1 MVTLH
6 LFGFSP
12 LCVIKWILKMLQRM
26 HSHIGCICLTSLL
39 KCLLKHNHTDCICVT
54 FLCCAFSYVSSIC
67 LPEKRHNHTGCI
79 CLVFLQCVF
88 SNVSSN
94 PMLRGCIVT
103 SIAFVWLFP
112 MCIFKCFK
120 WAWIT
125 HRQIHTGCIC
135 LTFLHCVF
143 SNASSKNLDQHRQ
156 INTGYI
162 CLTYLHCTFS
172 IMSSNCLPENRH
184 IHIWMHSFGFFQRV
198 FLNGCSQHLHKK
210 MRCRNDCICFTFLH
224 CAFSN
229 VSSNTPSPRDC
240 IVTLVAL
247 WDSTSR

>member
-1 MVTLH
+1 
-6 LFGFSP
+6 
-12 LCVIKWILKMLQRM
+12 MLLQIACL
-26 HSHIGCICLTSLL
+26 IGC
-39 KCLLKHNHTDCICVT
+39 K
-54 FLCCAFSYVSSIC
+54 
-67 LPEKRHNHTGCI
+67 E
-79 CLVFLQCVF
+79 
-88 SNVSSN
+88 
-94 PMLRGCIVT
+94 T
-103 SIAFVWLFP
+103 SIAFFWLFP
-112 MCIFKCFK
+112 MCISNVDSKSLDH
-120 WAWIT
+120 T
-125 HRQIHTGCIC
+125 QIHTGCIC

-156 INTGYI
+156 INTGCI

-229 VSSNTPSPRDC
+229 VSSNTPSLRDC